1 MHGQK
6 DEEESEL
13 SDMLH
18 AWFERNGAKRQLF
31 SKWRLLQRWKGEGEM
46 WVCFFAKQ
54 LCSECQG
61 FKEHRGAVW
70 SIIFCPAFC

>member
-1 MHGQK
+1 MRGQK
-6 DEEESEL
+6 VEEESEL

-46 WVCFFAKQ
+46 WVRFF
-54 LCSECQG
+54 C
-61 FKEHRGAVW
+61 
-70 SIIFCPAFC
+70 